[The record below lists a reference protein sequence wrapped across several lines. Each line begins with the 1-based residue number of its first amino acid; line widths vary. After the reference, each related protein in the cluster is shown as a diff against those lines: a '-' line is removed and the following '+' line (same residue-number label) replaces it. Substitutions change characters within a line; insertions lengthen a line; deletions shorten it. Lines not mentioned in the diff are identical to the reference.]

1 MITKIK
7 VVSLFLILSFFVA
20 SETGFS
26 ESDRGSDAKLTIKI
40 KAKVTVLGPEI
51 TLGDIG
57 NVVVT
62 DRIKRKRLL
71 AVRIC
76 DAPPPGESTE
86 ISLRHIKR
94 CLKTAGFSEYISALK
109 GPRNIRVITAEI
121 EIDKAFLKE
130 EFAVLY

>member
-7 VVSLFLILSFFVA
+7 VVFLFLIILFFTV

-26 ESDRGSDAKLTIKI
+26 ESDQNSEKKFSIKI

-57 NVVVT
+57 YVVVT
-62 DRIKRKRLL
+62 DRTKRKRLL

-94 CLKTAGFSEYISALK
+94 CLKTAGFSEYISSLK

-130 EFAVLY
+130 EFAALY